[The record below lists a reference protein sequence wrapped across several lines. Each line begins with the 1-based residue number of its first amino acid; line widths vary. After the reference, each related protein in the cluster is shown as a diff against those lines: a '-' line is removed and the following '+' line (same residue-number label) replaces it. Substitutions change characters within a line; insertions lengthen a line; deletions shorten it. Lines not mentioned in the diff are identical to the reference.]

1 MAFFGLT
8 ENPRE
13 QKTMDKYKVRLRDL
27 PSFREEVLCMMGC
40 PIHTDAGMYVQ
51 SVPKGEYEEGYLI
64 ARSPNP
70 FASVCGRVCA
80 APCEDA
86 CRKGKVNIEEPIT
99 IRSLKKFICERYGAE
114 SKQPDTQGKLL
125 TGHIPNSHG
134 WSGDAPLLSKQDKS
148 NRKVAVIGAGVG
160 GLSCAHDLALRGY
173 RVTVFEASDTAG
185 GMVRFGIPRYR
196 LPNYVLEKEIQKI
209 ADLGVEIKYKT
220 PLTDEFG
227 ISELR
232 KQGYE
237 AIFIAV
243 GAQSGRSL
251 DIEGSNI
258 NGVIKAIEYLVSGNR
273 GLKYNLGGR
282 VVVIGGGLVAL
293 DAARDALRTLMEN
306 VQRERVR
313 LTAEA
318 SEVAEQR
325 IFETLDVARAALREG
340 AIEVNVV
347 SLESMDQMPAAR
359 SIQGKAELVETKDE
373 GIIFSHS
380 WGPKRIIGENG
391 KVKAVEFKKV
401 VSVFDEKG
409 RFNPTFDESVT
420 KVFEA
425 DSVIMAIGQA
435 VEVSFLKKEEN
446 VEVSPRGTIKINL
459 NTLATTAEGIYAGG
473 DAAFGPRNLIDAI
486 ADGKKAAASIDEYL
500 SGKRRKLRYR
510 VNVDVLQSDHYSM
523 PEDYDVYAR
532 KTPALLE
539 PERRIG
545 LQEVEQS
552 YTEEEAVIQGARC
565 LQCHTSP
572 VYNSDPCILCGRCS
586 DVCPEDCF
594 AFVPL
599 EEVDLSVEDRENI
612 YHTLGYKKNEP
623 VTVLVKDDEK
633 CIRCGLCAAICPTGA
648 MMMERIIVKEEF
660 ANGGQQ

>member
-1 MAFFGLT
+1 M
-8 ENPRE
+8 N
-13 QKTMDKYKVRLRDL
+13 KYKVRLRSL

-40 PIHTDAGMYVQ
+40 PIRTDAGMYVQ

-86 CRKGKVNIEEPIT
+86 CRKGKVNIGEPIT
-99 IRSLKKFICERYGAE
+99 IRSLKKFLGERYGAE
-114 SKQPDTQGKLL
+114 SRQPDTQNKLL
-125 TGHIPNSHG
+125 TGFIPNSNG
-134 WSGDAPLLSKQDKS
+134 WDMDAPILSKQQKK
-148 NRKVAVIGAGVG
+148 NKKVAVIGAGVG

-173 RVTVFEASDTAG
+173 QVTVFEASDTAG

-209 ADLGVEIKYKT
+209 VDLGVEIRYKT
-220 PLTDEFG
+220 PITQAFG
-227 ISELR
+227 INELK

-237 AIFIAV
+237 SIFIAV
-243 GAQSGRSL
+243 GAQSGRNL
-251 DIEGSNI
+251 DIEGSGLD
-258 NGVIKAIEYLVSGNR
+258 GVIKAIEYLVSGNK
-273 GLKYNLGGR
+273 GLKYNLGKR

-306 VQRERVR
+306 VQREQSTA
-313 LTAEA
+313 TAEE
-318 SEVAEQR
+318 SEAAEQR

-359 SIQGKAELVETKDE
+359 SIQGKAELLETKDE
-373 GIIFSHS
+373 GIIFSPS

-401 VSVFDEKG
+401 VSVFDKEG
-409 RFNPTFDESVT
+409 RFNPAFDETTT

-435 VEVSFLKKEEN
+435 IDLSFLKGDDKIDI
-446 VEVSPRGTIKINL
+446 SPRRTIKIDT
-459 NTLATTAEGIYAGG
+459 NTLATTADGIYAGG

-486 ADGKKAAASIDEYL
+486 ADGKKAAAAIDAHL
-500 SGKRRKLRYR
+500 SKKSREIKYK
-510 VNVDVLQSDHYSM
+510 VNVDVLPSDEYRM
-523 PEDYDVYAR
+523 PEDYDVYSR
-532 KTPALLE
+532 EIPPQLE

-552 YTEEEAVIQGARC
+552 YTEENAQIQGARC

-572 VYNSDPCILCGRCS
+572 VYNSDLCILCGRCS
-586 DVCPEDCF
+586 DICPEDCF
-594 AFVPL
+594 SFVPL
-599 EEVDLSVEDRENI
+599 EEVDINEQDKKNI
-612 YHTLGYKKNEP
+612 YNNLGYRENEP
-623 VTVLVKDDEK
+623 VTVLLKDDEK
-633 CIRCGLCAAICPTGA
+633 CIRCGLCAHICPTGA
-648 MMMERIIVKEEF
+648 MTMERIIVKEEPVH
-660 ANGGQQ
+660 AG

>member
-1 MAFFGLT
+1 M
-8 ENPRE
+8 N
-13 QKTMDKYKVRLRDL
+13 KYKVRLRSL

-51 SVPKGEYEEGYLI
+51 SVPKNAYEEGYLI

-86 CRKGKVNIEEPIT
+86 CRKGKVNIGEPIT
-99 IRSLKKFICERYGAE
+99 IRSLKKFLAERYGAE
-114 SKQPDTQGKLL
+114 SKQPDTQDKLL
-125 TGHIPNSHG
+125 TGFVPASHG
-134 WSGDAPLLSKQDKS
+134 WDMDAPLLSKQKKK
-148 NRKVAVIGAGVG
+148 NKKVAVIGAGVG

-209 ADLGVEIKYKT
+209 VDLGVEIKYKT
-220 PLTDEFG
+220 PITQAFG
-227 ISELR
+227 INELK

-237 AIFIAV
+237 SIFIAV

-251 DIEGSNI
+251 DIEGSDLS
-258 NGVIKAIEYLVSGNR
+258 GAIKAIEYLVSGNK
-273 GLKYNLGGR
+273 GLKYNLGKR

-306 VQRERVR
+306 VQRERTIP
-313 LTAEA
+313 TAEE
-318 SEVAEQR
+318 SEAAEQR
-325 IFETLDVARAALREG
+325 IFETLDVARAALRAG

-373 GIIFSHS
+373 GIIFSPS

-401 VSVFDEKG
+401 VSVFDEQG
-409 RFNPTFDESVT
+409 RFNPTFDETVT
-420 KVFEA
+420 KTFEA

-435 VEVSFLKKEEN
+435 IDLSFLKGDEKIDI
-446 VEVSPRGTIKINL
+446 SPRRTIKIDTS
-459 NTLATTAEGIYAGG
+459 TLATTAEGIYAGG

-486 ADGKKAAASIDEYL
+486 ADGKKAAAAIDGYL
-500 SGKRRKLRYR
+500 SKKSRQTAYH
-510 VNVDVLQSDHYSM
+510 VNIETLPVEEYKM
-523 PEDYDVYAR
+523 PENYDVYPR
-532 KTPALLE
+532 EIPPQLE

-552 YTEEEAVIQGARC
+552 YTEAEAHIQGARC

-572 VYNSDPCILCGRCS
+572 VYNSDLCILCGRCS
-586 DVCPEDCF
+586 DICPEDCF
-594 AFVPL
+594 SFVPL
-599 EEVDLSVEDRENI
+599 EEVDISDEDKRNI
-612 YHTLGYKKNEP
+612 YNNLGYRENEP
-623 VTVLVKDDEK
+623 VTVLLKDDEK
-633 CIRCGLCAAICPTGA
+633 CIRCGLCAHICPTGA
-648 MMMERIIVKEEF
+648 MTMERIIVKEEPVH
-660 ANGGQQ
+660 AGQY

>member
-1 MAFFGLT
+1 
-8 ENPRE
+8 
-13 QKTMDKYKVRLRDL
+13 MDKYKVRLRDL

-40 PIHTDAGMYVQ
+40 PIRTDAGMYVQ
-51 SVPKGEYEEGYLI
+51 SVPRGEYEEGYLI

-86 CRKGKVNIEEPIT
+86 CRKGKVNIGEPIT
-99 IRSLKKFICERYGAE
+99 IRSLKKFLSERYGAE
-114 SKQPDTQGKLL
+114 SKHPDTQSSLM
-125 TGHIPNSHG
+125 TGYVPNSHG
-134 WSGDAPLLSKQDKS
+134 WSLDAPVLSKLEKS
-148 NRKVAVIGAGVG
+148 GKKVAVIGAGVG

-173 RVTVFEASDTAG
+173 KVTVFEASDTAG

-196 LPNYVLEKEIQKI
+196 LPNYVLEKEVQKI
-209 ADLGVEIKYKT
+209 VDLGVEIKYKT
-220 PLTDEFG
+220 PITGEFG
-227 ISELR
+227 IREL
-232 KQGYE
+232 KQEGYE

-243 GAQSGRSL
+243 GAQNGRSL

-258 NGVIKAIEYLVSGNR
+258 KGVIKAIEYLVSGNK
-273 GLKYNLGGR
+273 GIKYNLGKR

-306 VQRERVR
+306 VQKERVGI
-313 LTAEA
+313 TAEE

-373 GIIFSHS
+373 GIIFSPS
-380 WGPKRIIGENG
+380 WGPRRIIGENG
-391 KVKAVEFKKV
+391 TVKAVEFEKV
-401 VSVFDEKG
+401 ISVFDEKG
-409 RFNPTFDESVT
+409 RFNPVFDDKVT
-420 KVFEA
+420 RVFEA

-435 VEVSFLKKEEN
+435 VDVSFIKEN
-446 VEVSPRGTIKINL
+446 DRVEISPRHTIKIDP
-459 NTLATTAEGIYAGG
+459 NTLATTSPGIYAGG

-486 ADGKKAAASIDEYL
+486 ADGKKAAASIDAYL
-500 SGKRRKLRYR
+500 SARSREIGYGVK
-510 VNVDVLQSDHYSM
+510 VEVLQSDGYRM
-523 PEDYDVYAR
+523 PEDYDVYTR
-532 KTPALLE
+532 ETPALLD
-539 PERRIG
+539 PDRRIG

-552 YTEEEAVIQGARC
+552 YTEQEAVVQGARC

-572 VYNSDPCILCGRCS
+572 VYNSELCILCGRCS
-586 DVCPEDCF
+586 DICPEDCF
-594 AFVPL
+594 AFVPI
-599 EEVDLSVEDRENI
+599 EEVDLSEEDRKAI
-612 YHTLGYKKNEP
+612 YNHLGYREGEP
-623 VTVLVKDDEK
+623 ATALVKDDEK

-660 ANGGQQ
+660 AHAG

>member
-1 MAFFGLT
+1 M
-8 ENPRE
+8 N
-13 QKTMDKYKVRLRDL
+13 KYKVRLRSL

-86 CRKGKVNIEEPIT
+86 CRKGKVNIGEPIT
-99 IRSLKKFICERYGAE
+99 IRSLKKFLDERHGAE
-114 SKQPDTQGKLL
+114 SRQPDTQNKLL
-125 TGHIPNSHG
+125 TGYIPSSHG
-134 WSGDAPLLSKQDKS
+134 WDMDATILSKQQKK
-148 NRKVAVIGAGVG
+148 NKKVAVIGAGVG

-173 RVTVFEASDTAG
+173 QVTVFEASDTAG

-209 ADLGVEIKYKT
+209 VDLGVEIRYKT
-220 PLTDEFG
+220 PITQAFG
-227 ISELR
+227 INELK

-237 AIFIAV
+237 SIFIAV
-243 GAQSGRSL
+243 GAQSGRNL
-251 DIEGSNI
+251 DIEGSGL
-258 NGVIKAIEYLVSGNR
+258 NGVIKAIEYLVSGNK
-273 GLKYNLGGR
+273 GLKYNLGKR

-306 VQRERVR
+306 VQRERSTA
-313 LTAEA
+313 TAEE
-318 SEVAEQR
+318 SEAAEQR

-359 SIQGKAELVETKDE
+359 SIQGKAELLETKDE
-373 GIIFSHS
+373 GIIFSPS

-401 VSVFDEKG
+401 VSVFDKEG
-409 RFNPTFDESVT
+409 RFNPAFDETTT

-435 VEVSFLKKEEN
+435 IDLSFLKADDKIEI
-446 VEVSPRGTIKINL
+446 SPRRTIKIDPNS
-459 NTLATTAEGIYAGG
+459 LATTADGIFSGG

-486 ADGKKAAASIDEYL
+486 ADGKKAAAAIDAYL
-500 SGKRRKLRYR
+500 SKKSREIKYI
-510 VNVDVLQSDHYSM
+510 VNVDVLPTDEYRM

-532 KTPALLE
+532 EIPPQLE

-552 YTEEEAVIQGARC
+552 YTEENAQIQGARC

-572 VYNSDPCILCGRCS
+572 VYNSDLCILCGRCS
-586 DVCPEDCF
+586 DICPEDCF
-594 AFVPL
+594 SFVPL
-599 EEVDLSVEDRENI
+599 EEVDVNEQDKKNI
-612 YHTLGYKKNEP
+612 YDTLGYRGNEP
-623 VTVLVKDDEK
+623 VTVLLKDDEK
-633 CIRCGLCAAICPTGA
+633 CIRCGLCAHICPTGA
-648 MMMERIIVKEEF
+648 MTMERIIVKEEPVH
-660 ANGGQQ
+660 AG

>member
-1 MAFFGLT
+1 M
-8 ENPRE
+8 N
-13 QKTMDKYKVRLRDL
+13 KYKVRLRSL

-51 SVPKGEYEEGYLI
+51 SVPKNAYEEGYLI

-86 CRKGKVNIEEPIT
+86 CRKGKVNIGEPIT
-99 IRSLKKFICERYGAE
+99 IRSLKKFLGERYGAE
-114 SKQPDTQGKLL
+114 SKQPDTQDKLL
-125 TGHIPNSHG
+125 TGFVPTSHG
-134 WSGDAPLLSKQDKS
+134 WDMDAPLLSKQKKK
-148 NRKVAVIGAGVG
+148 NKKVAVIGAGVG
-160 GLSCAHDLALRGY
+160 GLACAHDLALRGY
-173 RVTVFEASDTAG
+173 SVTVFEASDTAG

-209 ADLGVEIKYKT
+209 VDLGVEIKYKT
-220 PLTDEFG
+220 PITQAFG
-227 ISELR
+227 INELK

-237 AIFIAV
+237 SIFIAV

-251 DIEGSNI
+251 DIEGSDLS
-258 NGVIKAIEYLVSGNR
+258 GAIKAIEYLVSGNK
-273 GLKYNLGGR
+273 GLKYNLGKR

-306 VQRERVR
+306 VQKERTIP
-313 LTAEA
+313 TAEE
-318 SEVAEQR
+318 SEAAEQR
-325 IFETLDVARAALREG
+325 IFETLDVARAALRAG

-359 SIQGKAELVETKDE
+359 SIQGKAELIETKDE
-373 GIIFSHS
+373 GIIFSPS

-401 VSVFDEKG
+401 VSVFDEQG
-409 RFNPTFDESVT
+409 RFNPTFDETVT
-420 KVFEA
+420 KTFEA

-435 VEVSFLKKEEN
+435 IDLSFLKGDEKIDI
-446 VEVSPRGTIKINL
+446 SPRRTIKIDVS
-459 NTLATTAEGIYAGG
+459 TLATTAEGIYAGG

-486 ADGKKAAASIDEYL
+486 ADGKKAAAAIDGYL
-500 SGKRRKLRYR
+500 SKKTRQTAYH
-510 VNVDVLQSDHYSM
+510 VNVETLPVEEYKM
-523 PEDYDVYAR
+523 PENYDVYPR
-532 KTPALLE
+532 EIPPQLE

-552 YTEEEAVIQGARC
+552 YTETEAHVQGARC

-572 VYNSDPCILCGRCS
+572 VYNSDLCILCGRCS
-586 DVCPEDCF
+586 DICPEDCF
-594 AFVPL
+594 SFVPL
-599 EEVDLSVEDRENI
+599 EEVDISEEDKKNI
-612 YHTLGYKKNEP
+612 YNNLGYRENEP
-623 VTVLVKDDEK
+623 VTVLLKDDEK
-633 CIRCGLCAAICPTGA
+633 CIRCGLCAHICPTGA
-648 MMMERIIVKEEF
+648 MTMERIIVKEEPVH
-660 ANGGQQ
+660 AGQY